1 MLKRIL
7 TLVLLLAAGVFGG
20 ARIGQLA
27 SYWFAPDLF
36 RLYLA
41 PGDYWQRLPQWLVRD
56 DPTGLTQT
64 VLACSLGGGVAGGAI
79 MLVMYYYLNRHRKK
93 P

>member
-7 TLVLLLAAGVFGG
+7 TLVLLLVAGVSGG
-20 ARIGQLA
+20 ARIGQFV
-27 SYWFAPDLF
+27 SYWLAPELF

-41 PGDYWQRLPQWLVRD
+41 PSDYWQRLPQWLTRD

-64 VLACSLGGGVAGGAI
+64 VIACSLGGSVAGGAI
-79 MLVMYYYLNRHRKK
+79 MLFIYYYLNRHRKK